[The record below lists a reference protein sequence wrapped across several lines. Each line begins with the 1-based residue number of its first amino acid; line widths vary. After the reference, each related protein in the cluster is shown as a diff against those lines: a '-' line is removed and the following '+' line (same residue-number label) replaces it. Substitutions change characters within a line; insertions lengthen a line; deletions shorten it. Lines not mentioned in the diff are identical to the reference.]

1 MSLITFK
8 FRRSTLAYEAPKG
21 LLFAGD
27 ASVVQCG
34 AVRLGTIIGYFKIH
48 KWIWLN
54 YTGNY

>member
-48 KWIWLN
+48 K
-54 YTGNY
+54 